1 MENDMYLIARNP
13 VNRDYLHRVRAMEI
27 KRSKNIKKI
36 FKR

>member
-1 MENDMYLIARNP
+1 MENDMYLIARNR
-13 VNRDYLHRVRAMEI
+13 VNRDYLHRMRAVEI